1 MRRMR
6 RTNVSP
12 DELHEALDESVRLQ
26 SHYAALL
33 NQYDGGGRM
42 VFPDADAW
50 IQRLRDLKAHVED

>member
-1 MRRMR
+1 M
-6 RTNVSP
+6 SP